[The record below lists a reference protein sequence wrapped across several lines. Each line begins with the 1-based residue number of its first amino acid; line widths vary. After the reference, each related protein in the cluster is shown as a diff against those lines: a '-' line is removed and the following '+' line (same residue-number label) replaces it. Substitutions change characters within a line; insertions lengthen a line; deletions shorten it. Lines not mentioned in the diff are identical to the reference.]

1 MEHGIK
7 FVDPT
12 PEQIAAIRAK
22 MMPTQDALAV
32 ELKVSPALVK
42 QAMAALNAK
51 TN

>member
-12 PEQIAAIRAK
+12 PEQIAAVRAK

-42 QAMAALNAK
+42 EATATLTA